1 MSAGNAPSIEAQAQV
16 GVLGAAILGVQVLV
30 VPFDHAEGLGVAA
43 GQAVPKSRGADVVA
57 GGLHL
62 LGDGLHGLAH
72 LGVGDEQLFGQ
83 QAALLD
89 ILNGRAA
96 DHAAHLDLVQ
106 VAVGHVAADLLEG
119 DHVVAVSHVE
129 RVFEIALA
137 DLVVLAG
144 GDGRH
149 DAAAGVTG
157 EGRGEE
163 LDFPGGEALVHAH
176 RLEEAVEGGGG
187 GDQDHGLVAPLLEVF
202 VGILEQLAGVALA
215 LHIGVGGQRIDV
227 AHGDVGAIR
236 QVNGA
241 GQHGGHGVQ
250 LPHFI
255 YHQDLL
261 HGAELLI
268 EDVDI
273 GAGIA
278 KAFAPKVL
286 QLGQF
291 FGNCGANGDHGDS
304 SFSVFTGPPGS
315 ADRTVRYP
323 SVLGREVKSQRIS
336 TALKLTS
343 R

>member
-1 MSAGNAPSIEAQAQV
+1 MTILRKNFPSIEAQAQV

-89 ILNGRAA
+89 ILNGCAA
-96 DHAAHLDLVQ
+96 DHAVHLDLVQ

-137 DLVVLAG
+137 DLVILAG
-144 GDGRH
+144 GHGRH

-176 RLEEAVEGGGG
+176 RLEEAVQGGGG
-187 GDQDHGLVAPLLEVF
+187 GDQDHTT
-202 VGILEQLAGVALA
+202 
-215 LHIGVGGQRIDV
+215 LHIP
-227 AHGDVGAIR
+227 
-236 QVNGA
+236 N
-241 GQHGGHGVQ
+241 
-250 LPHFI
+250 L
-255 YHQDLL
+255 
-261 HGAELLI
+261 
-268 EDVDI
+268 
-273 GAGIA
+273 
-278 KAFAPKVL
+278 
-286 QLGQF
+286 
-291 FGNCGANGDHGDS
+291 
-304 SFSVFTGPPGS
+304 
-315 ADRTVRYP
+315 
-323 SVLGREVKSQRIS
+323 
-336 TALKLTS
+336 
-343 R
+343 